1 MITKESIENLSQRL
15 NIVDIIENYIEVKKQ
30 GSSFVCICPFHADK
44 NPSMHINPTKG
55 FYHCFA
61 CKAGGD
67 AFKFVMDY
75 EKLSFADAVE
85 KVASLSNF
93 TLSYT
98 KEKQENK
105 KELKSILPSLNAYF
119 KDNLKHHKEILTY
132 LYQRA
137 LNDKDI
143 AKFELG
149 FAGASED
156 SIRLLQNQK
165 IPLEDAMSVGA
176 LKKDEN
182 NEFYASF
189 IWRITF
195 PIYDHKDLLVGF
207 GGRTLNPNAPAKNVN
222 SPQNILFDKSRIF
235 YAFNIA
241 KENIAK
247 KKEII
252 VCEGYMD
259 AIAFHK
265 AGFNNAVAVL
275 GTALTE
281 HHLPLIRR
289 YDAKVILCFDND
301 EAGLKAATRSAFLLS
316 TNKIDG
322 KVAILQGGKD
332 PAELVAKN
340 ESAKLHNILDEG
352 IELGE
357 FYIRRLISTHSIISA
372 LDKQKALETIQKFT
386 FNLEPLVANSY
397 TSLVSNLLKVDEKFI
412 VLSQNSKKTIQT
424 PLISQNKY
432 NFPKEKIH
440 IAELELIAFLKQHP
454 DICNDFKQISD
465 SVCFKHKILLDKI
478 LEKKGYEDSDIREF
492 ENKNIRKN
500 LNYSEFLLGICKVN
514 LAFLNNVKIK
524 NSTLA
529 LKKQLFT
536 LIDKNLNLYFFIME
550 AAVSYF
556 TPKSEKRKIKKNEHL
571 QCLNLH
577 ISLNEDLIKTCKVQG
592 KKIGFKMEF
601 DSQNALENAKKSLKD
616 KQLDMVCL

>member
-15 NIVDIIENYIEVKKQ
+15 NIVNIIENYIEVKKQ

-207 GGRTLNPNAPAKNVN
+207 GGRTLNPNAPAKYVN

-340 ESAKLHNILDEG
+340 ESTKLHNILDEG

-536 LIDKNLNLYFFIME
+536 LIDKNLNLL
-550 AAVSYF
+550 
-556 TPKSEKRKIKKNEHL
+556 IKNLNTEELNNFLKEYLSFLKYEKNEEIL
-571 QCLNLH
+571 QQSFRNLNG
-577 ISLNEDLIKTCKVQG
+577 IFGNKNFTAYDL
-592 KKIGFKMEF
+592 GF
-601 DSQNALENAKKSLKD
+601 SIQNNDEPF
-616 KQLDMVCL
+616 

>member
-30 GSSFVCICPFHADK
+30 GSSFVCVCPFHADK

-85 KVASLSNF
+85 KVANLCNF

-98 KEKQENK
+98 KERNENK
-105 KELKSILPSLNAYF
+105 KELRTILPSLNAYF
-119 KDNLKHHKEILTY
+119 KSNLKHHKEALDY
-132 LYQRA
+132 LYKRM
-137 LNDKDI
+137 LNDQDI

-149 FAGASED
+149 FAGSSED
-156 SIRLLQNQK
+156 SIRLFHNEK

-195 PIYDHKDLLVGF
+195 PIYDHKDFLVGF
-207 GGRTLNPNAPAKNVN
+207 GGRTLNPNVAAKYVN

-247 KKEII
+247 KKEMI

-281 HHLPLIRR
+281 NHLPLIRR
-289 YDAKVILCFDND
+289 YEAKVILCFDND
-301 EAGLKAATRSAFLLS
+301 EAGLNAATRSAFLLS
-316 TNKIDG
+316 THKIDG
-322 KVAILQGGKD
+322 KVVLLEGGKD
-332 PAELVAKN
+332 PAELVAN
-340 ESAKLHNILDEG
+340 NQSAKLHILLEKGMD
-352 IELGE
+352 LGE
-357 FYIRRLISTHSIISA
+357 FYIRRILSNFSLNSA
-372 LDKQKALETIQKFT
+372 LDKQKALENIQKYT
-386 FNLEPLVANSY
+386 FNLEPLVASSY
-397 TSLVSNLLKVDEKFI
+397 ASLVSKLLGVDEKLI
-412 VLSQNSKKTIQT
+412 ILNSNQKSNKTIDFNTSFQQT
-424 PLISQNKY
+424 QNH
-432 NFPKEKIH
+432 NPKSH
-440 IAELELIAFLKQHP
+440 ITELELLNYLKNNPNAHELF
-454 DICNDFKQISD
+454 IKISD
-465 SVCFKHKILLDKI
+465 ARCFKHKVLLEKI
-478 LEKKGYEDSDIREF
+478 LEHKSYEDSDIREF
-492 ENKNIRKN
+492 ESKNFSKDLSQI
-500 LNYSEFLLGICKVN
+500 EFLWGICKVN
-514 LAFLNNVKIK
+514 LAFLNHINI
-524 NSTLA
+524 TIPYLA
-529 LKKQLFT
+529 LKKQIFT
-536 LIDKNLNLYFFIME
+536 LIEKNFTLLSKNLNDHELVEFLKENLFLL
-550 AAVSYF
+550 
-556 TPKSEKRKIKKNEHL
+556 KNEKDEEKL
-571 QCLNLH
+571 EALFKNLH
-577 ISLNEDLIKTCKVQG
+577 RFFSTKNLDIKILKNNSENDYNEEP
-592 KKIGFKMEF
+592 F
-601 DSQNALENAKKSLKD
+601 
-616 KQLDMVCL
+616 

>member
-119 KDNLKHHKEILTY
+119 KDNLKHHKEVLTY

-195 PIYDHKDLLVGF
+195 PIYNHKDLLVGF
-207 GGRTLNPNAPAKNVN
+207 GGRTLNPNVPAKYVN

-241 KENIAK
+241 KENIAQ

-340 ESAKLHNILDEG
+340 ESTKLHDILDEG

-492 ENKNIRKN
+492 ESKNIRKN

-536 LIDKNLNLYFFIME
+536 LIDKNLNLL
-550 AAVSYF
+550 
-556 TPKSEKRKIKKNEHL
+556 IKNLNTEELNNFLKEYLSFLKYEKNEEIL
-571 QCLNLH
+571 QQSFRNLNG
-577 ISLNEDLIKTCKVQG
+577 IFSNKNFTAYDL
-592 KKIGFKMEF
+592 GFSAQDNDEPF
-601 DSQNALENAKKSLKD
+601 
-616 KQLDMVCL
+616 

>member
-44 NPSMHINPTKG
+44 NPSMHINPIKG

-119 KDNLKHHKEILTY
+119 KDNLKHHKEVLTY

-207 GGRTLNPNAPAKNVN
+207 GGRTLNPNVPAKYVN

-340 ESAKLHNILDEG
+340 ESTKLHNILDEG

-372 LDKQKALETIQKFT
+372 LDKQKALETIQQFT

-412 VLSQNSKKTIQT
+412 VLSQNSKKNIQT

-492 ENKNIRKN
+492 ESKNIRKN

-536 LIDKNLNLYFFIME
+536 LIDKNL
-550 AAVSYF
+550 
-556 TPKSEKRKIKKNEHL
+556 
-571 QCLNLH
+571 
-577 ISLNEDLIKTCKVQG
+577 KVLV
-592 KKIGFKMEF
+592 M
-601 DSQNALENAKKSLKD
+601 
-616 KQLDMVCL
+616 C

>member
-119 KDNLKHHKEILTY
+119 KDNLKHHKEVLTY

-207 GGRTLNPNAPAKNVN
+207 GGRTLNPNVPAKYVN

-340 ESAKLHNILDEG
+340 ESTKLHDILDEG

-412 VLSQNSKKTIQT
+412 VLSQNSKKPIQT

-492 ENKNIRKN
+492 ESKNIRKN

-536 LIDKNLNLYFFIME
+536 LIDKNLNL
-550 AAVSYF
+550 
-556 TPKSEKRKIKKNEHL
+556 
-571 QCLNLH
+571 
-577 ISLNEDLIKTCKVQG
+577 LIKNLNT
-592 KKIGFKMEF
+592 EEL
-601 DSQNALENAKKSLKD
+601 N
-616 KQLDMVCL
+616 

>member
-75 EKLSFADAVE
+75 EKLSFTDAVE
-85 KVASLSNF
+85 KIANLCNF

-98 KEKQENK
+98 KEKNENK
-105 KELKSILPSLNAYF
+105 KELRTILPSLNAYF
-119 KDNLKHHKEILTY
+119 KSNLKHHKEALDY
-132 LYQRA
+132 LYKRM
-137 LNDKDI
+137 LNDQDI

-149 FAGASED
+149 FAGSSED
-156 SIRLLQNQK
+156 SIRLFHNEK

-207 GGRTLNPNAPAKNVN
+207 GGRTLNPNVAAKYVN

-247 KKEII
+247 KKEMI

-281 HHLPLIRR
+281 NHLPLIRR

-340 ESAKLHNILDEG
+340 ESTKLYNILDEG

-372 LDKQKALETIQKFT
+372 LDKQKALETIQQFT

-492 ENKNIRKN
+492 ESKNIRKN

-536 LIDKNLNLYFFIME
+536 LIDKNLNLL
-550 AAVSYF
+550 
-556 TPKSEKRKIKKNEHL
+556 IKNLNTEELNNFLKEYLSFLKYEKNEEIL
-571 QCLNLH
+571 QQSFRNLNG
-577 ISLNEDLIKTCKVQG
+577 IFGNKNFTAYDL
-592 KKIGFKMEF
+592 GF
-601 DSQNALENAKKSLKD
+601 SIQNNDEPF
-616 KQLDMVCL
+616 

>member
-44 NPSMHINPTKG
+44 NPSMHINPIKG

-119 KDNLKHHKEILTY
+119 KDNLKHHKEVLTY

-207 GGRTLNPNAPAKNVN
+207 GGRTLNPNVPAKYVN
-222 SPQNILFDKSRIF
+222 TPQNILFDKSRIF

-340 ESAKLHNILDEG
+340 ESTKLHNILDEG

-372 LDKQKALETIQKFT
+372 LDKQKALETIQQFT

-412 VLSQNSKKTIQT
+412 VLSQNSKKNIQT

-492 ENKNIRKN
+492 ESKNIRKN

-536 LIDKNLNLYFFIME
+536 LIDKNLNLL
-550 AAVSYF
+550 
-556 TPKSEKRKIKKNEHL
+556 IKNLNTEELNNFLKECLSFLKYEKNEEIL
-571 QCLNLH
+571 QQSFRNLNG
-577 ISLNEDLIKTCKVQG
+577 IFGNKNFTAYDL
-592 KKIGFKMEF
+592 GF
-601 DSQNALENAKKSLKD
+601 SIQNNDEPF
-616 KQLDMVCL
+616 

>member
-119 KDNLKHHKEILTY
+119 KDNLKHHKEVLTY

-207 GGRTLNPNAPAKNVN
+207 GGRTLNPNVPAKYVN

-241 KENIAK
+241 KENIAQ

-289 YDAKVILCFDND
+289 YNAKVILCFDND

-340 ESAKLHNILDEG
+340 ESTKLHDILDEG

-492 ENKNIRKN
+492 ESKNIRKN

-536 LIDKNLNLYFFIME
+536 LIDKNLNLL
-550 AAVSYF
+550 
-556 TPKSEKRKIKKNEHL
+556 IKNLNTEELNNFLKEYLSFLKYEKNEEIL
-571 QCLNLH
+571 QQSFRNLNG
-577 ISLNEDLIKTCKVQG
+577 IFSNKNFTAYDL
-592 KKIGFKMEF
+592 GFSAQDNDEPF
-601 DSQNALENAKKSLKD
+601 
-616 KQLDMVCL
+616 

>member
-119 KDNLKHHKEILTY
+119 KDNLKHHKEVLTY

-207 GGRTLNPNAPAKNVN
+207 GGRTLNPNVPAKYVN

-241 KENIAK
+241 KENIAQ

-340 ESAKLHNILDEG
+340 ESTKLHNILDEG

-492 ENKNIRKN
+492 ESKNIRKN

-536 LIDKNLNLYFFIME
+536 LIDKNLNLL
-550 AAVSYF
+550 
-556 TPKSEKRKIKKNEHL
+556 IKNLNTAELNNFLKEYLSFLKYEKNEEIL
-571 QCLNLH
+571 QQSFRNLNG
-577 ISLNEDLIKTCKVQG
+577 IFGNKNFTAYDL
-592 KKIGFKMEF
+592 GF
-601 DSQNALENAKKSLKD
+601 SIQNND
-616 KQLDMVCL
+616 KPF

>member
-44 NPSMHINPTKG
+44 NPSMHINPIKG

-119 KDNLKHHKEILTY
+119 KDNLKHHKEVLTY

-207 GGRTLNPNAPAKNVN
+207 GGRTLNPNVPAKYVN

-340 ESAKLHNILDEG
+340 ESTKLHDILDEG

-412 VLSQNSKKTIQT
+412 VLSQNSKKNIQT

-492 ENKNIRKN
+492 ESKNIRKN

-536 LIDKNLNLYFFIME
+536 LIDKNLNL
-550 AAVSYF
+550 
-556 TPKSEKRKIKKNEHL
+556 
-571 QCLNLH
+571 
-577 ISLNEDLIKTCKVQG
+577 LIKNLNT
-592 KKIGFKMEF
+592 EEL
-601 DSQNALENAKKSLKD
+601 N
-616 KQLDMVCL
+616 

>member
-15 NIVDIIENYIEVKKQ
+15 NIVDVIENYIEVKKQ

-105 KELKSILPSLNAYF
+105 KELKSILPNLNAYF
-119 KDNLKHHKEILTY
+119 KDNLKHHKEVLTY

-189 IWRITF
+189 IWRVTF

-207 GGRTLNPNAPAKNVN
+207 GGRTLNPNVPAKYVN

-340 ESAKLHNILDEG
+340 ESTKLHDILDEG

-412 VLSQNSKKTIQT
+412 VLSQNSKKNIQT

-492 ENKNIRKN
+492 ESKNIRKN

-536 LIDKNLNLYFFIME
+536 LIDKNLNL
-550 AAVSYF
+550 
-556 TPKSEKRKIKKNEHL
+556 
-571 QCLNLH
+571 
-577 ISLNEDLIKTCKVQG
+577 LIKNLNTEELNNFLKEYLSFLKYEKNDEILQQSFRNLNG
-592 KKIGFKMEF
+592 IFGNKNFTAYDLGF
-601 DSQNALENAKKSLKD
+601 SIQNNDEPF
-616 KQLDMVCL
+616 

>member
-30 GSSFVCICPFHADK
+30 DSSFVCICPFHADK
-44 NPSMHINPTKG
+44 NPSMHINPIKG

-119 KDNLKHHKEILTY
+119 KDNLKHHKEVLTY

-207 GGRTLNPNAPAKNVN
+207 GGRTLNPNVPAKYVN

-340 ESAKLHNILDEG
+340 ESTKLHNILDEG

-492 ENKNIRKN
+492 ESKNIRKN

-536 LIDKNLNLYFFIME
+536 LIDKNLNLL
-550 AAVSYF
+550 
-556 TPKSEKRKIKKNEHL
+556 IKNLNTAELNNFLKEYLSFLKHEKNEEIL
-571 QCLNLH
+571 QQSFRNLNG
-577 ISLNEDLIKTCKVQG
+577 IFGNKNFTAYDL
-592 KKIGFKMEF
+592 GF
-601 DSQNALENAKKSLKD
+601 SIQNNDEPF
-616 KQLDMVCL
+616 

>member
-61 CKAGGD
+61 CKASGD

-75 EKLSFADAVE
+75 EKLSFTDAVE

-119 KDNLKHHKEILTY
+119 KDNLKHHKEVLTY

-207 GGRTLNPNAPAKNVN
+207 GGRTLNPNVPAKYVN

-265 AGFNNAVAVL
+265 AGLNNAVAVL

-340 ESAKLHNILDEG
+340 ESTKLHDILDEG

-397 TSLVSNLLKVDEKFI
+397 TGLVSNLLKVDEKFI

-432 NFPKEKIH
+432 NFAKEKIH

-492 ENKNIRKN
+492 ESKNIRKN
-500 LNYSEFLLGICKVN
+500 LNYSEFLLGVCKVN

-536 LIDKNLNLYFFIME
+536 LIDKNLNL
-550 AAVSYF
+550 
-556 TPKSEKRKIKKNEHL
+556 L
-571 QCLNLH
+571 
-577 ISLNEDLIKTCKVQG
+577 
-592 KKIGFKMEF
+592 
-601 DSQNALENAKKSLKD
+601 
-616 KQLDMVCL
+616 

>member
-44 NPSMHINPTKG
+44 NPSMHINPIKG

-75 EKLSFADAVE
+75 EKLSFTDAVE

-119 KDNLKHHKEILTY
+119 KDNLKHHKEVLTY

-207 GGRTLNPNAPAKNVN
+207 GGRTLNPNVPAKYVN

-340 ESAKLHNILDEG
+340 ESTKLHNILDEG

-492 ENKNIRKN
+492 ESKNIRKN

-536 LIDKNLNLYFFIME
+536 LIDKNLNLL
-550 AAVSYF
+550 
-556 TPKSEKRKIKKNEHL
+556 IKNLNTAELNNFLKEYLSFLKYEKNEEIL
-571 QCLNLH
+571 QQSFRNLNG
-577 ISLNEDLIKTCKVQG
+577 IFGNKNFTAYDL
-592 KKIGFKMEF
+592 GF
-601 DSQNALENAKKSLKD
+601 SIQNND
-616 KQLDMVCL
+616 KPF

>member
-44 NPSMHINPTKG
+44 NPSMHINPIKG

-75 EKLSFADAVE
+75 EKLSFTDAVE

-119 KDNLKHHKEILTY
+119 KDNLKHHKEVLTY

-207 GGRTLNPNAPAKNVN
+207 GGRTLNPNVPAKYVN

-281 HHLPLIRR
+281 HHLPLIHR

-340 ESAKLHNILDEG
+340 ESTKLHNILDEG

-492 ENKNIRKN
+492 ESKNIRKN

-536 LIDKNLNLYFFIME
+536 LIDKNLNLL
-550 AAVSYF
+550 
-556 TPKSEKRKIKKNEHL
+556 IKNLNTEELNNFLKEYLSFLKYEKNEEIL
-571 QCLNLH
+571 QQSFRNLNG
-577 ISLNEDLIKTCKVQG
+577 IFGNKNFTAYDL
-592 KKIGFKMEF
+592 GF
-601 DSQNALENAKKSLKD
+601 SIQNNDEPF
-616 KQLDMVCL
+616 

>member
-44 NPSMHINPTKG
+44 NPSMHINLTKG

-119 KDNLKHHKEILTY
+119 KDNLKHHKEVLTY

-207 GGRTLNPNAPAKNVN
+207 GGRTLNPNVPAKYVN

-340 ESAKLHNILDEG
+340 ESTKLHNILDEG

-492 ENKNIRKN
+492 ESKNIRKN

-536 LIDKNLNLYFFIME
+536 LIDK
-550 AAVSYF
+550 
-556 TPKSEKRKIKKNEHL
+556 
-571 QCLNLH
+571 
-577 ISLNEDLIKTCKVQG
+577 
-592 KKIGFKMEF
+592 
-601 DSQNALENAKKSLKD
+601 
-616 KQLDMVCL
+616 

>member
-44 NPSMHINPTKG
+44 NPSMHINPIKG

-119 KDNLKHHKEILTY
+119 KDNLKHHKEVLTY

-207 GGRTLNPNAPAKNVN
+207 GGRTLNPNVPAKYVN

-340 ESAKLHNILDEG
+340 ESTKLHNILDEG

-357 FYIRRLISTHSIISA
+357 FYIRHLISTHSIISA

-492 ENKNIRKN
+492 ESKNIRKN

-536 LIDKNLNLYFFIME
+536 LIDKNLNL
-550 AAVSYF
+550 
-556 TPKSEKRKIKKNEHL
+556 
-571 QCLNLH
+571 
-577 ISLNEDLIKTCKVQG
+577 
-592 KKIGFKMEF
+592 
-601 DSQNALENAKKSLKD
+601 
-616 KQLDMVCL
+616 

>member
-75 EKLSFADAVE
+75 EKLSFTDAVE
-85 KVASLSNF
+85 KIANLCNF

-98 KEKQENK
+98 KEKNENK
-105 KELKSILPSLNAYF
+105 KELRTILPSLNAYF
-119 KDNLKHHKEILTY
+119 KSNLKHHKEALDY
-132 LYQRA
+132 LYKRM
-137 LNDKDI
+137 LNDQDI

-149 FAGASED
+149 FAGSSED
-156 SIRLLQNQK
+156 SIRLFHNEK

-207 GGRTLNPNAPAKNVN
+207 GGRTLNPNVAAKYVN

-247 KKEII
+247 KKEMI

-281 HHLPLIRR
+281 NHLPLIRR

-340 ESAKLHNILDEG
+340 ESTKLYNILDEG

-372 LDKQKALETIQKFT
+372 LDKQKALETIQQFT

-492 ENKNIRKN
+492 ESKNIRKN

-536 LIDKNLNLYFFIME
+536 LIDKNLNL
-550 AAVSYF
+550 
-556 TPKSEKRKIKKNEHL
+556 L
-571 QCLNLH
+571 
-577 ISLNEDLIKTCKVQG
+577 
-592 KKIGFKMEF
+592 
-601 DSQNALENAKKSLKD
+601 
-616 KQLDMVCL
+616 

>member
-15 NIVDIIENYIEVKKQ
+15 NIIDIIENYIEVKKQ

-119 KDNLKHHKEILTY
+119 KDNLKHHKEVLTY

-189 IWRITF
+189 IWRVTF

-207 GGRTLNPNAPAKNVN
+207 GGRTLNPNVPAKYVN

-340 ESAKLHNILDEG
+340 ESTKLHNILDEG

-492 ENKNIRKN
+492 ESKNIRKN

-536 LIDKNLNLYFFIME
+536 LIDKNLNLL
-550 AAVSYF
+550 
-556 TPKSEKRKIKKNEHL
+556 IKNLNTEELNNFLKEYLSFLKYEKNEEIL
-571 QCLNLH
+571 QQSFRNLNG
-577 ISLNEDLIKTCKVQG
+577 IFGNKNFTAYDL
-592 KKIGFKMEF
+592 GF
-601 DSQNALENAKKSLKD
+601 SIQNNDEPF
-616 KQLDMVCL
+616 

>member
-44 NPSMHINPTKG
+44 NPSMHINPNKG

-75 EKLSFADAVE
+75 EKLSFSDAVE

-105 KELKSILPSLNAYF
+105 KELKSILPILNAYF
-119 KDNLKHHKEILTY
+119 KDNLKHHKEVLTY

-207 GGRTLNPNAPAKNVN
+207 GGRTLNPNVPAKYVN

-340 ESAKLHNILDEG
+340 ESTKLHNILDEG

-397 TSLVSNLLKVDEKFI
+397 TGLVSNLLKVDEKFI

-492 ENKNIRKN
+492 ESKNIRKN

-536 LIDKNLNLYFFIME
+536 LIDKNLNLL
-550 AAVSYF
+550 
-556 TPKSEKRKIKKNEHL
+556 IKNLNTEELNNFLKEYLSFLKYEKNEEIL
-571 QCLNLH
+571 QQSFRNLNG
-577 ISLNEDLIKTCKVQG
+577 IFSNKNFTAYDL
-592 KKIGFKMEF
+592 GFSEQDNDEPF
-601 DSQNALENAKKSLKD
+601 
-616 KQLDMVCL
+616 

>member
-30 GSSFVCICPFHADK
+30 GSSFVCTCPFHADK

-119 KDNLKHHKEILTY
+119 KDNLKHHKEVLTY

-189 IWRITF
+189 IWRVTF

-207 GGRTLNPNAPAKNVN
+207 GGRTLNPNAPAKYVN

-340 ESAKLHNILDEG
+340 ESTKLHNILDEG

-492 ENKNIRKN
+492 ESKNIRKN

-536 LIDKNLNLYFFIME
+536 LIDKNLNLL
-550 AAVSYF
+550 
-556 TPKSEKRKIKKNEHL
+556 IKNLNTAELNNFLKEYLSFLKYEKNEEIL
-571 QCLNLH
+571 QQSFRNLNG
-577 ISLNEDLIKTCKVQG
+577 IFGNKNFTAYDL
-592 KKIGFKMEF
+592 GF
-601 DSQNALENAKKSLKD
+601 SIQNNDEPF
-616 KQLDMVCL
+616 

>member
-119 KDNLKHHKEILTY
+119 KDNLKHHKEVLTY

-189 IWRITF
+189 IWRVTF

-207 GGRTLNPNAPAKNVN
+207 GGRTLNPNVPAKYVN

-340 ESAKLHNILDEG
+340 ESTKLHDILDEG

-412 VLSQNSKKTIQT
+412 VLSQNSKKNIQT

-492 ENKNIRKN
+492 ESKNIRKN

-536 LIDKNLNLYFFIME
+536 LIDKNLNLL
-550 AAVSYF
+550 
-556 TPKSEKRKIKKNEHL
+556 IKNLNTEELNNFLKEYLSFLKYEKNEEIL
-571 QCLNLH
+571 QQSFRNLNG
-577 ISLNEDLIKTCKVQG
+577 IFGNKNFTAYDL
-592 KKIGFKMEF
+592 GF
-601 DSQNALENAKKSLKD
+601 SIQNNDEPF
-616 KQLDMVCL
+616 

>member
-44 NPSMHINPTKG
+44 NPSMHINPIKG

-119 KDNLKHHKEILTY
+119 KDNLKHHKEVLTY

-207 GGRTLNPNAPAKNVN
+207 GGRTLNPNVPAKYVN

-340 ESAKLHNILDEG
+340 ESTKLHNILDEG

-492 ENKNIRKN
+492 ESKNIRKN

-536 LIDKNLNLYFFIME
+536 LIDKNLNLL
-550 AAVSYF
+550 
-556 TPKSEKRKIKKNEHL
+556 IKNLNTAELNNFLKEYLSFLKYEKNEEIL
-571 QCLNLH
+571 QQSFRNLNG
-577 ISLNEDLIKTCKVQG
+577 IFGN
-592 KKIGFKMEF
+592 
-601 DSQNALENAKKSLKD
+601 
-616 KQLDMVCL
+616 

>member
-15 NIVDIIENYIEVKKQ
+15 NIVDVIENYIEVKKQ

-119 KDNLKHHKEILTY
+119 KDNLKHHKEVLTY

-156 SIRLLQNQK
+156 SIRLLQNQN

-207 GGRTLNPNAPAKNVN
+207 GGRTLNPNVPAKYVN

-340 ESAKLHNILDEG
+340 ESTKLHDILDEG

-397 TSLVSNLLKVDEKFI
+397 TGLVSNLLKVDEKFI
-412 VLSQNSKKTIQT
+412 VLSQNSKKPIQT

-492 ENKNIRKN
+492 ESKNIRKN

-536 LIDKNLNLYFFIME
+536 LIDKNLNLL
-550 AAVSYF
+550 
-556 TPKSEKRKIKKNEHL
+556 IKNLNTEELNNFLKEYLSFLKYEKNEEIL
-571 QCLNLH
+571 QQSFKNLNG
-577 ISLNEDLIKTCKVQG
+577 IFGNKNFTAYDL
-592 KKIGFKMEF
+592 GFNTQDNDEPF
-601 DSQNALENAKKSLKD
+601 
-616 KQLDMVCL
+616 

>member
-44 NPSMHINPTKG
+44 NPSMHINPIKG

-119 KDNLKHHKEILTY
+119 KDNLKHHKEVLTY

-182 NEFYASF
+182 NEFYTSF

-207 GGRTLNPNAPAKNVN
+207 GGRTLNPNVPAKYVN

-340 ESAKLHNILDEG
+340 ESTKLHNILDEG

-492 ENKNIRKN
+492 ESKNIRKN

-536 LIDKNLNLYFFIME
+536 LIDKNLNL
-550 AAVSYF
+550 
-556 TPKSEKRKIKKNEHL
+556 
-571 QCLNLH
+571 
-577 ISLNEDLIKTCKVQG
+577 LIKNLNT
-592 KKIGFKMEF
+592 
-601 DSQNALENAKKSLKD
+601 A
-616 KQLDMVCL
+616 

>member
-207 GGRTLNPNAPAKNVN
+207 GGRTLNPNVPAKYVN

-340 ESAKLHNILDEG
+340 ESTKLHNILDEG

-492 ENKNIRKN
+492 ESKNIRKN

-536 LIDKNLNLYFFIME
+536 LINKNLNL
-550 AAVSYF
+550 
-556 TPKSEKRKIKKNEHL
+556 
-571 QCLNLH
+571 
-577 ISLNEDLIKTCKVQG
+577 LIKNLNTA
-592 KKIGFKMEF
+592 E
-601 DSQNALENAKKSLKD
+601 L
-616 KQLDMVCL
+616 

>member
-44 NPSMHINPTKG
+44 NPSMHINPIKG

-119 KDNLKHHKEILTY
+119 KDNLKHHKEVLTY

-207 GGRTLNPNAPAKNVN
+207 GGRTLNPNVPAKYVN

-340 ESAKLHNILDEG
+340 ESTKLHNILDEG

-492 ENKNIRKN
+492 ESKNIRKN

-536 LIDKNLNLYFFIME
+536 LIDKNLNL
-550 AAVSYF
+550 
-556 TPKSEKRKIKKNEHL
+556 
-571 QCLNLH
+571 
-577 ISLNEDLIKTCKVQG
+577 LIKNLNTEELNN
-592 KKIGFKMEF
+592 F
-601 DSQNALENAKKSLKD
+601 LK
-616 KQLDMVCL
+616 

>member
-75 EKLSFADAVE
+75 EKLSFTDAVE
-85 KVASLSNF
+85 KIANLCNF

-98 KEKQENK
+98 KEKNENK
-105 KELKSILPSLNAYF
+105 KELRTILPSLNAYF
-119 KDNLKHHKEILTY
+119 KSNLKHHKEALDY
-132 LYQRA
+132 LYKRM
-137 LNDKDI
+137 LNDQDI

-149 FAGASED
+149 FAGSSED
-156 SIRLLQNQK
+156 SIRLFHNEK

-207 GGRTLNPNAPAKNVN
+207 GGRTLNPNVAAKYVN

-247 KKEII
+247 KKEMI

-340 ESAKLHNILDEG
+340 ESTKLYNILDEG

-372 LDKQKALETIQKFT
+372 LDKQKALETIQQFT

-492 ENKNIRKN
+492 ESKNIRKN

-536 LIDKNLNLYFFIME
+536 LIDKNLNL
-550 AAVSYF
+550 
-556 TPKSEKRKIKKNEHL
+556 
-571 QCLNLH
+571 
-577 ISLNEDLIKTCKVQG
+577 LIKNLNTEELNN
-592 KKIGFKMEF
+592 F
-601 DSQNALENAKKSLKD
+601 LKEY
-616 KQLDMVCL
+616 LSF

>member
-119 KDNLKHHKEILTY
+119 KDNLKHHKEVLTY

-156 SIRLLQNQK
+156 SIRLLQNQN

-207 GGRTLNPNAPAKNVN
+207 GGRTLNPNVPAKYVN

-340 ESAKLHNILDEG
+340 ESTKLHNILDEG

-372 LDKQKALETIQKFT
+372 LDKQKALETIQQFT

-492 ENKNIRKN
+492 ESKNIRKN

-536 LIDKNLNLYFFIME
+536 LIDKNLNL
-550 AAVSYF
+550 
-556 TPKSEKRKIKKNEHL
+556 
-571 QCLNLH
+571 
-577 ISLNEDLIKTCKVQG
+577 LIKNLNT
-592 KKIGFKMEF
+592 EEL
-601 DSQNALENAKKSLKD
+601 N
-616 KQLDMVCL
+616 

>member
-44 NPSMHINPTKG
+44 NPSMHINLTKG

-119 KDNLKHHKEILTY
+119 KDNLKHHKEVLTY

-207 GGRTLNPNAPAKNVN
+207 GGRTLNPNVPAKYVN

-340 ESAKLHNILDEG
+340 ESTKLHNILDEG

-536 LIDKNLNLYFFIME
+536 LIDKNLNLL
-550 AAVSYF
+550 
-556 TPKSEKRKIKKNEHL
+556 IKNLNTEELNNFLKEYLSFLKYEKNEEIL
-571 QCLNLH
+571 QQSFRNLNG
-577 ISLNEDLIKTCKVQG
+577 IFGNKNFTAYDL
-592 KKIGFKMEF
+592 GF
-601 DSQNALENAKKSLKD
+601 SIQNNDEPF
-616 KQLDMVCL
+616 

>member
-44 NPSMHINPTKG
+44 NPSMHINPIKG

-119 KDNLKHHKEILTY
+119 KDNLKHHKEVLTY

-207 GGRTLNPNAPAKNVN
+207 GGRTLNPNVPAKYVN

-340 ESAKLHNILDEG
+340 ESTKLHNILDEG

-492 ENKNIRKN
+492 ESKNIRKN

-536 LIDKNLNLYFFIME
+536 LIDKNLNL
-550 AAVSYF
+550 
-556 TPKSEKRKIKKNEHL
+556 
-571 QCLNLH
+571 
-577 ISLNEDLIKTCKVQG
+577 LIKNLNTEELNN
-592 KKIGFKMEF
+592 F
-601 DSQNALENAKKSLKD
+601 LKEY
-616 KQLDMVCL
+616 LSF

>member
-119 KDNLKHHKEILTY
+119 KDNLKHHKEVLTY

-207 GGRTLNPNAPAKNVN
+207 GGRTLNPNVPAKYVN

-241 KENIAK
+241 KENIAQ

-340 ESAKLHNILDEG
+340 ESTKLHDILDEG

-492 ENKNIRKN
+492 ESKNIRKN

-524 NSTLA
+524 NSILA

-536 LIDKNLNLYFFIME
+536 LIDKNLNLL
-550 AAVSYF
+550 
-556 TPKSEKRKIKKNEHL
+556 IKNLNTEELNNFLKEYLSFLKYEKNEEIL
-571 QCLNLH
+571 QQSFRNLNG
-577 ISLNEDLIKTCKVQG
+577 IFSNKNFTAYDL
-592 KKIGFKMEF
+592 GFSAQDNDEPF
-601 DSQNALENAKKSLKD
+601 
-616 KQLDMVCL
+616 

>member
-44 NPSMHINPTKG
+44 NPSMHINPIKG

-119 KDNLKHHKEILTY
+119 KDNLKHHKEVLTY

-137 LNDKDI
+137 LNGKDI

-207 GGRTLNPNAPAKNVN
+207 GGRTLNPNVPAKYVN

-247 KKEII
+247 KKEMI

-340 ESAKLHNILDEG
+340 ESTKLHNILDEG

-492 ENKNIRKN
+492 ESKNIRKN

-536 LIDKNLNLYFFIME
+536 LIDKNLNLL
-550 AAVSYF
+550 
-556 TPKSEKRKIKKNEHL
+556 IKNLNTAELNNFLKEYLSFLKYEKNEEIL
-571 QCLNLH
+571 QQSFRNLNG
-577 ISLNEDLIKTCKVQG
+577 IFGNKNFTAYDL
-592 KKIGFKMEF
+592 GF
-601 DSQNALENAKKSLKD
+601 SIQNNDEPF
-616 KQLDMVCL
+616 

>member
-207 GGRTLNPNAPAKNVN
+207 GGRTLNPNAPAKYVN

-454 DICNDFKQISD
+454 DICNYFKQISD

-536 LIDKNLNLYFFIME
+536 LIDKNLNLL
-550 AAVSYF
+550 
-556 TPKSEKRKIKKNEHL
+556 IKNLNTEELNNFLKEYLSFLKYEKNEEIL
-571 QCLNLH
+571 QQSFRNLNG
-577 ISLNEDLIKTCKVQG
+577 IFGNKNFTAYDL
-592 KKIGFKMEF
+592 GF
-601 DSQNALENAKKSLKD
+601 SIQNNDEPF
-616 KQLDMVCL
+616 

>member
-75 EKLSFADAVE
+75 EKLSFTDAVE
-85 KVASLSNF
+85 KIANLCNF

-98 KEKQENK
+98 KEKNENK
-105 KELKSILPSLNAYF
+105 KELRTILPSLNAYF
-119 KDNLKHHKEILTY
+119 KDNLKHHKEVLTY

-207 GGRTLNPNAPAKNVN
+207 GGRTLNPNVAAKYVN

-247 KKEII
+247 KKEMI

-340 ESAKLHNILDEG
+340 ESTKLYNILDEG

-492 ENKNIRKN
+492 ESKNIRKN

-536 LIDKNLNLYFFIME
+536 LIDKNLNLL
-550 AAVSYF
+550 
-556 TPKSEKRKIKKNEHL
+556 IKNLNTEELNNFLKEYLSFLKYEKNEEIL
-571 QCLNLH
+571 QQSFRNLNG
-577 ISLNEDLIKTCKVQG
+577 IFGNKNFTAYDL
-592 KKIGFKMEF
+592 GF
-601 DSQNALENAKKSLKD
+601 SIQNNDEPF
-616 KQLDMVCL
+616 

>member
-119 KDNLKHHKEILTY
+119 KDNLKHHKEVLTY

-207 GGRTLNPNAPAKNVN
+207 GGRTLNPNVPAKYVN

-281 HHLPLIRR
+281 QHLPLIRR

-340 ESAKLHNILDEG
+340 ESTKLHDILDEG

-492 ENKNIRKN
+492 ESKNIRKN

-536 LIDKNLNLYFFIME
+536 LIDKNLNL
-550 AAVSYF
+550 
-556 TPKSEKRKIKKNEHL
+556 
-571 QCLNLH
+571 
-577 ISLNEDLIKTCKVQG
+577 LIK
-592 KKIGFKMEF
+592 
-601 DSQNALENAKKSLKD
+601 NLN
-616 KQLDMVCL
+616 

>member
-61 CKAGGD
+61 CKASGD

-75 EKLSFADAVE
+75 EKLSFTDAVE

-119 KDNLKHHKEILTY
+119 KDNLKHHKEVLTY

-207 GGRTLNPNAPAKNVN
+207 GGRTLNPNVPAKYVN

-265 AGFNNAVAVL
+265 AGLNNAVAVL

-340 ESAKLHNILDEG
+340 ESTKLHDILDEG

-397 TSLVSNLLKVDEKFI
+397 TGLVSNLLKVDEKFI

-432 NFPKEKIH
+432 NFAKEKIH

-492 ENKNIRKN
+492 ESKNIRKN
-500 LNYSEFLLGICKVN
+500 LNYSEFLLGVCKVN

-536 LIDKNLNLYFFIME
+536 LIDKNLNL
-550 AAVSYF
+550 
-556 TPKSEKRKIKKNEHL
+556 
-571 QCLNLH
+571 
-577 ISLNEDLIKTCKVQG
+577 LIKNLNT
-592 KKIGFKMEF
+592 EEL
-601 DSQNALENAKKSLKD
+601 NN
-616 KQLDMVCL
+616 

>member
-15 NIVDIIENYIEVKKQ
+15 NIIDIIENYIEVKKQ

-75 EKLSFADAVE
+75 EKLSFTDAVE

-119 KDNLKHHKEILTY
+119 KDNLKHHKEVLTY

-207 GGRTLNPNAPAKNVN
+207 GGRTLNPNVPAKYVN

-340 ESAKLHNILDEG
+340 ESTKLHNILDEG

-492 ENKNIRKN
+492 ESKNIRKN

-536 LIDKNLNLYFFIME
+536 LIDKNLNLL
-550 AAVSYF
+550 
-556 TPKSEKRKIKKNEHL
+556 IKNLNTEELNNFLKEYLIFLKYEKNEEIL
-571 QCLNLH
+571 QQSFRNLNG
-577 ISLNEDLIKTCKVQG
+577 IFGNKNFTAYDL
-592 KKIGFKMEF
+592 GFSTQDNDEPF
-601 DSQNALENAKKSLKD
+601 
-616 KQLDMVCL
+616 